1 MYRVRFVYSPLP
13 DELLPYRI
21 LSKYDIYRNILIH
34 FTTNE
39 ITSLASEILL
49 ITTISPIMWRGN
61 IYLSIKIKT
70 LNPLL
75 EIGYSLGESMGQV
88 NRHHQ

>member
-34 FTTNE
+34 FTTNV

-49 ITTISPIMWRGN
+49 NTTINPIMWRGN
-61 IYLSIKIKT
+61 ICLSIKIKT

-75 EIGYSLGESMGQV
+75 EIGYSLV
-88 NRHHQ
+88 YNL